1 MTMTRKAIT
10 EQQIAR
16 LQQAVESAGELTC
29 EQVRTALAAFVA
41 AERDGVDVD
50 ADPVYAALLRHLD
63 SCADCNALYA
73 AIAEDLA
80 ALVGPAEV
88 LPQVELTPPT
98 FFTTARQND
107 SVLLRVIAGRQRRFE
122 LDLALPQLTPMI
134 ATLGSAWVTLF
145 SDSLI
150 EVDGAPL
157 VSVAMRAST
166 ATVEMLVTVRDS
178 SAATRWQMQ
187 LTLDGTTH
195 VVATDARGAGH
206 FVDLAVAG
214 SPELRLSIIELA
226 AI

>member
-1 MTMTRKAIT
+1 MTRKATT

-16 LQQAVESAGELTC
+16 LQQAIEAAGELTC

-50 ADPVYAALLRHLD
+50 ADPAYAALLRHLD

-80 ALVGPAEV
+80 ALVGPTEV
-88 LPQVELTPPT
+88 FPQVELTPPT
-98 FFTTARQND
+98 FFTTAQQND
-107 SVLLRVIAGRQRRFE
+107 SVMLRVIKGRRRRFE
-122 LDLALPQLTPMI
+122 LDLALPPLAPVI
-134 ATLGSAWVTLF
+134 ATLGSAWTMLF

-166 ATVEMLVTVRDS
+166 GLVEMLVTVRDP
-178 SAATRWQMQ
+178 SAATRWQVQ
-187 LTLDGTTH
+187 LALDGTTQT
-195 VVATDARGAGH
+195 VATDARGSAH
-206 FVDLAVAG
+206 FGDLVVAG
-214 SPELRLSIIELA
+214 LPELRLSIGELVA
-226 AI
+226 